1 MSQTTLQRRI
11 LELET
16 SHRNKDEELE
26 SLREE
31 NIKLRGDRKVFL
43 EGENHE
49 RTTGEAR
56 EKEWSEERVSRTCET
71 AKHRS
76 D

>member
-1 MSQTTLQRRI
+1 M
-11 LELET
+11 
-16 SHRNKDEELE
+16 
-26 SLREE
+26 REE